1 MAALTGL
8 AGKSIVVTGAA
19 SGIGAATAALL
30 HASGATVIALDRNRP
45 ADARGSWI
53 TVDLADPAS
62 IGAAVAAFPARIDG
76 LCNVAGVPGTAPVA
90 AVARINYLGLRAI
103 TEAAVAR
110 MSAGAGVVNVA
121 SGVGLGWPARAARH
135 AELARTTDFAS
146 GLAWLEA
153 HPVAQGDAYRYF
165 KEALIVWTFDRA
177 PALWRAHRVRM
188 NCVSPGPVET
198 PIIGE
203 FRKDFGDAMV
213 DGTIAR
219 AGRPATPDDI
229 APAIAFLA
237 SDHAGWINGANLST
251 DAGVGAP
258 RVLAAAGVPEQP
270 QPPAR

>member
-1 MAALTGL
+1 MAVLTGL

-30 HASGATVIALDRNRP
+30 HASGAKVIALDRNRP
-45 ADARGSWI
+45 SAAHGDWI
-53 TVDLADPAS
+53 AVDLADPAS
-62 IGAAVAAFPARIDG
+62 IAAAVAALPGRIDG
-76 LCNVAGVPGTAPVA
+76 LCNVAGVPGTAPVMT
-90 AVARINYLGLRAI
+90 VARINYLGLRAI
-103 TEAAVAR
+103 TEATVAR

-121 SGVGLGWPARAARH
+121 SGVGLGWPARAAQH
-135 AELARTTDFAS
+135 AELARTADLSA

-153 HPVAQGDAYRYF
+153 HPVASGDAYRYF

-219 AGRPATPDDI
+219 AGRPATPEDI
-229 APAIAFLA
+229 APAIAFLV

-258 RVLAAAGVPEQP
+258 RVLAAAGVPELQQP
-270 QPPAR
+270 GAR